1 VHGLVA
7 LMEIQ
12 AARSRARVSASGE
25 PILIL
30 DQNRALWDQLLI
42 RRGLAALERAQQP
55 GGATGPYTLRAAIA
69 ACHARALVPEETDWE
84 RIAALYAHLAQLSPS
99 PIVDLNRAV
108 AIAMAF
114 GPQAGLAL
122 VDQLALEPVLQSY
135 HLLPSV
141 RGDLLTKLGRFDEAS
156 GEFDRAALLAVAA
169 GPRRTKQHALA

>member
-1 VHGLVA
+1 
-7 LMEIQ
+7 
-12 AARSRARVSASGE
+12 VSASGE

-30 DQNRALWDQLLI
+30 DQKRALWDQLLI
-42 RRGLAALERAQQP
+42 RRGLAALERAQKL
-55 GGATGPYTLRAAIA
+55 GGSPGPYALQAAIA

-84 RIAALYAHLAQLSPS
+84 RIAALYAELAQLLPS

-122 VDQLALEPVLQSY
+122 VEQLALEPALQSY

-141 RGDLLTKLGRFDEAS
+141 RGELLTKLGRFDEAR
-156 GEFDRAALLAVAA
+156 GEFERAASLTRNARERQLLLDK
-169 GPRRTKQHALA
+169 RKSDS